1 MATLDQEFRKR
12 AGETIENY
20 LRILSGTFPNR
31 QNLADTWR
39 YEHED
44 DFMYGLVVGQLDGLI
59 VGYFRGIYDR
69 APTDEESQEIKG
81 IVQAYVQQIK
91 ALVDQLKAKRGT
103 LAS

>member
-1 MATLDQEFRKR
+1 MVTLDQEFRKR

-20 LRILSGTFPNR
+20 LRILSGTSPNR
-31 QNLADTWR
+31 QNLIDTWK

-59 VGYFRGIYDR
+59 LGYFIGIYDR
-69 APTDEESQEIKG
+69 APSDEESQEIRG
-81 IVQAYVQQIK
+81 IVQAYAQQIK
-91 ALVDQLKAKRGT
+91 ELVHQPKAKRGT